1 MSYNRIIHIS
11 DTHIRAGDRSC
22 SRFNEYTIQI
32 DRLLTVL
39 NEYDDEDTLIV
50 VTGDVFHDKSKIGP
64 SGQLLANRLFR
75 GLSRFRTVVIR
86 GNHDYRQDQPDEPDL
101 IKPFFDD
108 MPDNIEYLDETGL
121 YDIGDI
127 EIGLVAVQD
136 TLTRGAQGGIN
147 AKLPEFPIPSLDSK
161 FSIALFHGSFGGAL
175 LQNGTDVESR
185 ANYPLEWIQGYDAIL
200 LGDIH
205 VQQIHRAKLIPG
217 TDFTSR
223 DNKNIFMTC
232 KHTLDPKTSPW
243 SYAGSLI
250 QQNFGESL
258 WGHGFTEWDLDSN
271 TITGFHVKNDYGNVI
286 VTMNQE
292 TIPCVKIRVGK
303 KQHLIALKTATSYGW
318 FPTKISLR
326 YAQNARNQ
334 MQNIESMFEE
344 AGIDIIDTG
353 FVEENTVEDA
363 STATVTQEL
372 KTKITDDMSTLN
384 STQTWTTFFIEQASM
399 VQGEWTQW
407 VIHPHLLSLPPPS
420 PLPQEIATKL
430 QDRNTKFQKLT
441 DAYLKQRNSQPP
453 IHQFRIH
460 YLEFAWLLCFGED
473 NWVNFDEYVK
483 KVTLING
490 NNGSGKSAFLEII
503 AAAIYGES
511 FPSRHNKSFSASIL
525 NQHRPQGT
533 QAYTRICIS
542 IDNKKYWI
550 HRSFEFQPS
559 SDKALW
565 QRTIRLIDDE
575 TSEILLQN
583 ANCVNPWIDMN
594 VGKFSHFL
602 LTTIVSQSNDSDFF
616 SLCPKDQKSIIDSL
630 LQLNVCEEFRV
641 LLKESVK
648 NHEYALDRTTTYE
661 TGLNQSTKMFQ
672 QEDDN
677 DITVLEER
685 NSFLRL
691 ETQRLEQ
698 ILNKSKLKFCDVP
711 ERAFQ
716 TPLSDYEASLR
727 VLANTLE
734 TEPELKDSY
743 DDLKK
748 QRQQLRDRL
757 AVLKSKRFNKPLL
770 LQDTKPN
777 LDNTNTFDSLEQS
790 LNELKMKRA
799 PLGFVNTR
807 LYDSKAHETWNQRFQ
822 AFKNVNPNIVPS
834 LPIKP
839 LQKLYKEK
847 RDELDTYELDES
859 DFPRLSQKVITG
871 LEKQSVHLNKE
882 LSELDYQAL
891 SIKRQLKTL
900 LSTLTEDLRA
910 RNADYRNK
918 TEAITALFETTD
930 IQAIKERFTT
940 ATTIQS
946 SIDILTR
953 DIKELTDELAVDEA
967 VNYNPS
973 CKDCLNNPHR
983 QRKETLLQK
992 RTALQA
998 NLGNQNRLL
1007 SDTLQIKTPYKT
1019 LKPIYDAWIKSE
1031 IKTNPALEEQ
1041 EQTLLQQTN
1050 LIAEK
1055 IADKTEELEQLDYEN
1070 VQMADTYYVLKDEV
1084 HTLRVELDAA
1094 TYLEEDQEWT
1104 RAATISELDGKILL
1118 LEQDTQIAHSAEL
1131 IVKEQSMN
1139 YIDSQLQIHDEKQN
1153 AQIRYNE
1160 TKAICDAYPFYKTYQ
1175 TTDKQYKPQLQE
1187 MMSLTARLD
1196 QIQSIKAKLS
1206 AAQTE
1211 SQRIAA
1217 YREDISTRLGLIN
1230 TMSNAFEQYTDWLY
1244 PSKVG
1249 PAIEDAVNKVLNSI
1263 ALPRPIKLK
1272 AIWEQGQFGWYLEDG
1287 ISQPPYEK
1295 CSGAQ
1300 RFFAGL
1306 ALRIA
1311 FSRMGTS
1318 NMINSQIFLDEGFT
1332 ACDAE
1337 TMERVPALLKNL
1349 LRDLDYMQTIYLVS
1363 HLDSLKTV
1371 ANCSIS
1377 IVRGAHASRLAIGP
1391 KFAAPKGLTK
1401 PQIGEDGT
1409 VIKIKRGRPKKTE
1422 Q

>member
-1 MSYNRIIHIS
+1 M
-11 DTHIRAGDRSC
+11 T
-22 SRFNEYTIQI
+22 QI
-32 DRLLTVL
+32 DRLLACL
-39 NEYDDEDTLIV
+39 NTYDDEDTLIV
-50 VTGDVFHDKSKIGP
+50 MTGDIFHDKSKIGP
-64 SGQLLANRLFR
+64 SGQILANRLFS

-101 IKPFFDD
+101 IKPFFDS
-108 MPDNIEYLDETGL
+108 MPDNIEYLDESGL

-136 TLTRGAQGGIN
+136 TLTRGAMGGIN
-147 AKLPEFPIPSLDSK
+147 AKLPEFPIPSPDSK

-185 ANYPLEWIQGYDAIL
+185 ANYPLEWIQGYSAIL

-205 VQQIHRAKLIPG
+205 VQQIHRAKVIQG
-217 TDFTSR
+217 NDFTSR
-223 DNKNIFMTC
+223 EQKEIFTTC
-232 KHTLDPKTSPW
+232 KHTLDPKSSPW

-271 TITGFHVKNDYGNVI
+271 TITGYHVKNDYGNVI
-286 VTMNQE
+286 VTINQDN
-292 TIPCVKIRVGK
+292 IACVKIRVGK
-303 KQHLIALKTATSYGW
+303 KVNLIPVKTATSYGW

-344 AGIDIIDTG
+344 AGIEIRDTG
-353 FVEENTVEDA
+353 FVEENTVEDS
-363 STATVTQEL
+363 STATVSQEL
-372 KTKITDDMSTLN
+372 KTKITDDISTLN
-384 STQTWTTFFIEQASM
+384 STDTWTTFFLEQAEM
-399 VQGEWTQW
+399 PAGDWTQW
-407 VIHPHLLSLPPPS
+407 VTHPHLLSLPPPS
-420 PLPQEIATKL
+420 PLPQDIASKL

-441 DAYLKQRNSQPP
+441 DTYLKQRNSQPP

-473 NWVNFDEYVK
+473 NWVNFDTYVK

-559 SDKALW
+559 SDRALW

-583 ANCVNPWIDMN
+583 ANCVNPWIDEN

-616 SLCPKDQKSIIDSL
+616 SLAPKEQKSIIDSL

-661 TGLNQSTKMFQ
+661 TGLNASTKLFQ
-672 QEDDN
+672 QEDTT
-677 DITVLEER
+677 TVESLLER
-685 NSFLRL
+685 QAFLRL
-691 ETQRLEQ
+691 DTQRLET
-698 ILNKSKLKFCDVP
+698 ILNSAKQKFSNVP

-716 TPLSDYEASLR
+716 TPLSDYEAVLR
-727 VLANTLE
+727 NLTNTIE
-734 TEPELKDSY
+734 SELDTSDSY

-748 QRQQLRDRL
+748 CRQQLRDRL
-757 AVLKSKRFNKPLL
+757 AVLKSKRFTKPLL
-770 LQDTKPN
+770 LQ
-777 LDNTNTFDSLEQS
+777 NTQTSTQTSFDSLEQD

-799 PLGFVNTR
+799 PYGFTQTR
-807 LYDSKAHETWNQRFQ
+807 LYDSKAHETWKQRFT
-822 AFKNVNPNIVPS
+822 AFKDVNPNIVPS
-834 LPIKP
+834 LPLKQ
-839 LQKLYKEK
+839 LQKQYREK
-847 RDELDTYELDES
+847 RADFESYELDEN
-859 DFPRLSQKVITG
+859 DFPRLSQKVVNG
-871 LEKQSVHLNKE
+871 LEKQSSTLSKE
-882 LSELDYQAL
+882 LSELDYQEQA
-891 SIKRQLKTL
+891 IKKQLKSVQT
-900 LSTLTEDLRA
+900 SLTDDLRA
-910 RNADYRNK
+910 RNADYREK
-918 TEAITALFETTD
+918 TTALTKAFQNTD
-930 IQAIKERFTT
+930 VQTIKDTMEN
-940 ATTIQS
+940 AATIQS
-946 SIDILTR
+946 AIDLLTR
-953 DIKELTDELAVDEA
+953 DIQALTEDLALDES

-973 CKDCLNNPHR
+973 CKECVKNPHR
-983 QRKETLLQK
+983 QRKETLMKK
-992 RTALQA
+992 R
-998 NLGNQNRLL
+998 
-1007 SDTLQIKTPYKT
+1007 STLQDDHAKQTSALKTILPNSPYKT
-1019 LKPIYDAWIKSE
+1019 LNIMYTTWLKCQNKV
-1031 IKTNPALEEQ
+1031 NLELETQ
-1041 EQTLLQQTN
+1041 EQTLLEQSTT
-1050 LIAEK
+1050 ITEK
-1055 IADKTEELEQLDYEN
+1055 IAAKTTEHEELDYEN
-1070 VQMADTYYVLKDEV
+1070 VVMAQTYYELKDAV
-1084 HTLRVELDAA
+1084 QTLKVELEAA
-1094 TYLEEDQEWT
+1094 TYEEEHNEWT
-1104 RAATISELDGKILL
+1104 RAETISNLDSQILL
-1118 LEQDTQIAHSAEL
+1118 LEQETQIAHAYEL
-1131 IVKEQSMN
+1131 TEKEQRLRSIETKIQA
-1139 YIDSQLQIHDEKQN
+1139 YDEKQS
-1153 AQIRYNE
+1153 AQLQFTE
-1160 TKAICDAYPFYKTYQ
+1160 TKSICDAYPFYKTYIN
-1175 TTDKQYKPQLQE
+1175 TEKQYKPLNQE
-1187 MMSLTARLD
+1187 LLSLSARLD
-1196 QIQSIKAKLS
+1196 QINSLKAKLQ
-1206 AAQTE
+1206 AAQSEAQLITL
-1211 SQRIAA
+1211 
-1217 YREDISTRLGLIN
+1217 YREDISERLALIN
-1230 TMSNAFEQYTDWLY
+1230 KMSTAFELYTDWLY

-1263 ALPRPIKLK
+1263 ALPRPITLK
-1272 AIWEQGQFGWYLEDG
+1272 AVWESGQFGWYLEDG

-1377 IVRGAHASRLAIGP
+1377 IVRGAHASRLAVGP
-1391 KFAAPKGLTK
+1391 KFTAPKGLTK
-1401 PQIGEDGT
+1401 SQIGEDGT
-1409 VIKIKRGRPKKTE
+1409 VVKVKRGRPKKTDT
-1422 Q
+1422 